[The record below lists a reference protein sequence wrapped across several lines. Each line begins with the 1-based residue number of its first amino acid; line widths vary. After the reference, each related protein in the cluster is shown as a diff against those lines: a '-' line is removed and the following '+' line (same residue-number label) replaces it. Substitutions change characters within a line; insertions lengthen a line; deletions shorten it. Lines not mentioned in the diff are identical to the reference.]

1 MIVSNNNK
9 VKLNNIPE
17 ELTLL
22 VQWVVWN
29 GIRNG
34 NKIKKVPVDPKT
46 GKPARVNDP
55 STWGS
60 FEQAVSAYQG
70 SGYSGIGFVFT
81 KNDPYVGIDFD
92 DCFNDE
98 TLAPTV
104 LKFVRKLNSYTEISP
119 SGNGLHTIIKGE
131 LPGGGLRHGKIEV
144 YDTGRFFTVTGNMY
158 DDVKNEIREASDG
171 LKFLLAE
178 HFPRRQKTI
187 SNDDTFIEELFNK
200 KNGAKLKSLWNGQ
213 YQQQGY
219 ESQSEADLALCQI
232 LSHHFNGNLVTVDR
246 LFRQSDLYRDKW
258 NEVRS
263 STGKTYGE
271 LTLEKAQEL
280 VPVKPA
286 QEKKQPNFNCSDL
299 GNAERLSHH
308 CGDQLCYCH
317 VWKKWLVWDSTR
329 WAVDET
335 GRVKQMAK
343 ETVRKIYDEAKNS
356 EDDNKR
362 QAIAK
367 HAITSESKGRIDA
380 MVSLAKSELPVHPS
394 QFDKDRL
401 LLNCKNGTIDLS
413 TGELLPHNKDD
424 FITKI
429 APVYYNKDAT
439 CPQWESFLARI
450 MDNNQDLI
458 KFLQRAVGYS
468 LTGNV
473 SEQCLFLFWGAGA
486 NGKSTFLRTIGNLL
500 GDYSQHT
507 ATETLLV
514 KKKGAI
520 PNDIARMKGA
530 RFVTASE
537 AEAEHKLAEN
547 LIKQMTG
554 DDIISARFLHQEFF
568 EFEPEYKI
576 FLGTNN
582 KPIIKGNDYAIWRR
596 IKLVPFEISI
606 PPEERDRDLFNKL
619 KNELSGILNWAI
631 EGCLEWQQFGLGT
644 PAEVTAA
651 TEEYRNEM
659 DLLNDFLTE
668 CCTESPDEKVPS
680 KDLYQAYS
688 NWCEQN
694 GEFQLKQNWFG
705 RKLKEK
711 GFTSK
716 QLGAKRVRYW
726 IGLDLIERTEL
737 T

>member
-1 MIVSNNNK
+1 M
-9 VKLNNIPE
+9 
-17 ELTLL
+17 
-22 VQWVVWN
+22 
-29 GIRNG
+29 
-34 NKIKKVPVDPKT
+34 
-46 GKPARVNDP
+46 
-55 STWGS
+55 
-60 FEQAVSAYQG
+60 
-70 SGYSGIGFVFT
+70 
-81 KNDPYVGIDFD
+81 
-92 DCFNDE
+92 
-98 TLAPTV
+98 
-104 LKFVRKLNSYTEISP
+104 
-119 SGNGLHTIIKGE
+119 
-131 LPGGGLRHGKIEV
+131 
-144 YDTGRFFTVTGNMY
+144 
-158 DDVKNEIREASDG
+158 
-171 LKFLLAE
+171 
-178 HFPRRQKTI
+178 
-187 SNDDTFIEELFNK
+187 
-200 KNGAKLKSLWNGQ
+200 
-213 YQQQGY
+213 
-219 ESQSEADLALCQI
+219 
-232 LSHHFNGNLVTVDR
+232 
-246 LFRQSDLYRDKW
+246 
-258 NEVRS
+258 
-263 STGKTYGE
+263 
-271 LTLEKAQEL
+271 TLEKAQEL
-280 VPVKPA
+280 GSVEPA
-286 QEKKQPNFNCSDL
+286 REKKQPTFNCSDL

-317 VWKKWLVWDSTR
+317 VWKKWLVWDSSR
-329 WAVDET
+329 WAIDET

-343 ETVRKIYDEAKNS
+343 EIVRKIYNEAKHC

-367 HAITSESKGRIDA
+367 HAIASESKGRIDA
-380 MVSLAKSELPVHPS
+380 MVSLAKSELPVHPT
-394 QFDKDRL
+394 QFDKNRL

-439 CPQWESFLARI
+439 CPQWEAFLARI

-631 EGCLEWQQFGLGT
+631 EGCREWQQFGLGT

-668 CCTESPDEKVPS
+668 CCIESSDEKVPS
-680 KDLYQAYS
+680 KDLYKAYS
-688 NWCEQN
+688 NWCELN

-716 QLGAKRVRYW
+716 QLGTQRIRYW
-726 IGLDLIERTEL
+726 MGLDLIESIEL